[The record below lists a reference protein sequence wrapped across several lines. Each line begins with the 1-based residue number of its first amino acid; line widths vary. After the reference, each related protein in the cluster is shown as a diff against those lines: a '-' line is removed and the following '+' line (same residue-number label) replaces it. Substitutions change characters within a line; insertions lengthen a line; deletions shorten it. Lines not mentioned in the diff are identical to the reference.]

1 MENELVAY
9 LRAFPP
15 GTMYEGS
22 SLGRILVE
30 INSRGQSLGKNVTQK
45 GVNFLQKNYPNDEI
59 IISAQHRLE
68 HFYNELGFNSR
79 GSVYLE
85 DDIDHIQMFLE
96 PCEINQ

>member
-1 MENELVAY
+1 MDNELVAY

-30 INSRGQSLGKNVTQK
+30 INSRGRSLGKNVTQE
-45 GVNFLQKNYPNDEI
+45 GINFLQKKYPNDEI

-68 HFYNELGFNSR
+68 HFYNELGFTSR
-79 GSVYLE
+79 GNVYLE
-85 DDIDHIQMFLE
+85 DDIDHIQMYMK
-96 PCEINQ
+96 PCGINQ